1 MKLRCIDNSGLEHLL
16 THGEIYEGVE
26 SIGYGIGP
34 CYAVRMNREG
44 ATDQKFFKRR
54 FEVIHEQAEVVIAH
68 PYTVLTWTKDRGF
81 QPCGAVFKTAEAVH
95 DWITGLFDPGAQV
108 AYVHTPSGCLYTPNA
123 IKTLGLNLWKEVN
136 KE

>member
-1 MKLRCIDNSGLEHLL
+1 MKLRCIDNSGVEPLL
-16 THGEIYEGVE
+16 THGEIYEGAE
-26 SIGYGIGP
+26 SIGHGIGP
-34 CYAVRMNREG
+34 CYAVTTDEG
-44 ATDQKFFKRR
+44 VTDQEFFKRR

-68 PYTVLTWTKDRGF
+68 PYTVLTWTRDRGF
-81 QPCGAVFKTAEAVH
+81 QPCGAVFKTAAAVF
-95 DWITGLFDPGAQV
+95 DWAIAANLVGEP

>member
-1 MKLRCIDNSGLEHLL
+1 MKLRCVNNTNMIAFL
-16 THGEIYEGVE
+16 TLGRIYEGEEAKMIDGGDAYKVK
-26 SIGYGIGP
+26 IDGG
-34 CYAVRMNREG
+34 REVL
-44 ATDQKFFKRR
+44 FYRSR

-95 DWITGLFDPGAQV
+95 DWIIGLSDPGAQV
-108 AYVHTPSGCLYTPNA
+108 AYVHTPFGCLYTPNA

>member
-1 MKLRCIDNSGLEHLL
+1 MKLRCIDNTYCEHAL
-16 THGEIYEGVE
+16 TIGRVYAGEREDN
-26 SIGYGIGP
+26 GYYVALNNGIRP
-34 CYAVRMNREG
+34 WLCAS
-44 ATDQKFFKRR
+44 R

-95 DWITGLFDPGAQV
+95 DWIIGLFDPGAQV
-108 AYVHTPSGCLYTPNA
+108 AYVHTPFGCLYTPNA

>member
-1 MKLRCIDNSGLEHLL
+1 MKLRCVNNSGFEDLL
-16 THGEIYEGVE
+16 TLGRVYAGEREDD
-26 SIGYGIGP
+26 GYYIVLDDGT
-34 CYAVRMNREG
+34 CEWVFEC
-44 ATDQKFFKRR
+44 R

-81 QPCGAVFKTAEAVH
+81 QPCGAVFKTAQAVF
-95 DWITGLFDPGAQV
+95 DWAIAANLTGEP
-108 AYVHTPSGCLYTPNA
+108 AYIHTPSGCLYTPNA

>member
-1 MKLRCIDNSGLEHLL
+1 MKLRCIDNSGLEHIL
-16 THGEIYEGVE
+16 THGKIYEGVE
-26 SIGYGIGP
+26 SIGYAIGP
-34 CYAVRMNREG
+34 CYAVRTNREG
-44 ATDQKFFKRR
+44 ATDQKFFKYR

-81 QPCGAVFKTAEAVH
+81 QPCGAVFKTAEAV
-95 DWITGLFDPGAQV
+95 FDYVFGPESPSM
-108 AYVHTPSGCLYTPNA
+108 AYIHTPSGCLYTPNA

>member
-1 MKLRCIDNSGLEHLL
+1 MKLRCIDNSGCENFL
-16 THGEIYEGVE
+16 THGKIYEGVE
-26 SIGYGIGP
+26 SVGYAIGS
-34 CYAVRMNREG
+34 CYAVT
-44 ATDQKFFKRR
+44 TDKGVTYRKFFKYR

-68 PYTVLTWTKDRGF
+68 PYTVLTWTRDRGF

-95 DWITGLFDPGAQV
+95 DWIIGLFDPGAQV

>member
-1 MKLRCIDNSGLEHLL
+1 MKLRCVDNSGVENIL
-16 THGEIYEGVE
+16 THGRVYSGEKGTK
-26 SIGYGIGP
+26 GYYVVANNG
-34 CYAVRMNREG
+34 
-44 ATDQKFFKRR
+44 KRLWFLDFR

-95 DWITGLFDPGAQV
+95 DWIIGLSDPGAQV
-108 AYVHTPSGCLYTPNA
+108 AYVHTPFGCLYTPNA

>member
-1 MKLRCIDNSGLEHLL
+1 MKLRCIDNSSDEYLL
-16 THGEIYEGVE
+16 TFGRIYEGE
-26 SIGYGIGP
+26 RAGNGYSVTLNNGRRAWVGS
-34 CYAVRMNREG
+34 
-44 ATDQKFFKRR
+44 FR

-81 QPCGAVFKTAEAVH
+81 QPCGAVYKTAQAVFEAFETAV
-95 DWITGLFDPGAQV
+95 GMEAPC
-108 AYVHTPSGCLYTPNA
+108 YVHTPGGCLYTPNA

>member
-1 MKLRCIDNSGLEHLL
+1 MTKLRCIDNINGALPL
-16 THGEIYEGVE
+16 TIGKVYEGEYIDDSWRVVNDT
-26 SIGYGIGP
+26 GTKVQYYG
-34 CYAVRMNREG
+34 C
-44 ATDQKFFKRR
+44 R
-54 FEVIHEQAEVVIAH
+54 FQVIYEQAEVVIAH

-95 DWITGLFDPGAQV
+95 DWIIGLSDPGAQV
-108 AYVHTPSGCLYTPNA
+108 AYVHTPYGCLYTPNA

>member
-1 MKLRCIDNSGLEHLL
+1 MKLRCIDNSGCEHVL
-16 THGEIYEGVE
+16 TQGKIYEGIE
-26 SIGYGIGP
+26 SVGYAIGP
-34 CYAVRMNREG
+34 CYAVTTDKGE
-44 ATDQKFFKRR
+44 ADQKYFKRR

-81 QPCGAVFKTAEAVH
+81 QPCGAVYKTAQAVFEAFETAV
-95 DWITGLFDPGAQV
+95 GMEAPC
-108 AYVHTPSGCLYTPNA
+108 YVHTPSGCLYTPNA